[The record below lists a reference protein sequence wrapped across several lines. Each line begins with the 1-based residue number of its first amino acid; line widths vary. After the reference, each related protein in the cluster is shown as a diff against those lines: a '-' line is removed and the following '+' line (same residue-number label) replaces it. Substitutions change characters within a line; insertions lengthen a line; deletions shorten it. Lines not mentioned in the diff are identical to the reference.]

1 MTAFA
6 LMTRGSL
13 ILTSQRYKF
22 WVIIPSVDKPDD
34 LLTNLIMPDG
44 CYIALVVIRNLCEK
58 IGLFPALTF
67 VIDHNQSNN

>member
-44 CYIALVVIRNLCEK
+44 CYIALVVIRNCLNLCVRR
-58 IGLFPALTF
+58 LVYFQL
-67 VIDHNQSNN
+67 